1 MMHMLVSLSKR
12 VNEPP
17 TCGRPDAPP
26 TNIVVIPAG
35 VDAPAAEFA
44 ASLAS
49 FLADHVSARLMTVA
63 LLDDELGSGA
73 STADMGTPMG
83 IRVLDHQTELERRH
97 DHIVFVGDDAA
108 SDWTRRCLRQADEI
122 LLVGRAGN
130 SPQLSPTEQWIFEQP
145 EGTFRAHRRLVLLER
160 DDDRTPSGT
169 AAWLADER
177 STPPTT
183 SISVGVPTSL
193 ALARFIVGKPCGL
206 VLSGGAARA
215 LAHIGVIRA
224 LREAGIPIDIVAGTS
239 AGAVIG
245 GQFAMGWSAEALAAD
260 NVRIF
265 GGSRRRL
272 LDFTPPFTSLIGS
285 SRFNDA
291 LDEVFGET
299 HFEDLW
305 IDFLCTTTDLTS
317 AAQRIH
323 TRGRLRQFVRSSCS
337 LPMVMPPVSLDAT
350 ADEAYNY
357 DDSIPF
363 RRVLNSRLN
372 PFGEKLV
379 APGIFDVLMRSLEIG
394 SKSLEPSQIA
404 KADVYLRPEVSR
416 YGYTDISFLDD
427 IAEAGYREAVE
438 RLAKCELPIIPFEDG
453 SASR

>member
-1 MMHMLVSLSKR
+1 
-12 VNEPP
+12 
-17 TCGRPDAPP
+17 
-26 TNIVVIPAG
+26 
-35 VDAPAAEFA
+35 
-44 ASLAS
+44 
-49 FLADHVSARLMTVA
+49 
-63 LLDDELGSGA
+63 
-73 STADMGTPMG
+73 
-83 IRVLDHQTELERRH
+83 
-97 DHIVFVGDDAA
+97 
-108 SDWTRRCLRQADEI
+108 
-122 LLVGRAGN
+122 
-130 SPQLSPTEQWIFEQP
+130 
-145 EGTFRAHRRLVLLER
+145 
-160 DDDRTPSGT
+160 
-169 AAWLADER
+169 
-177 STPPTT
+177 
-183 SISVGVPTSL
+183 
-193 ALARFIVGKPCGL
+193 
-206 VLSGGAARA
+206 
-215 LAHIGVIRA
+215 

-394 SKSLEPSQIA
+394 SKSLRPSQIA

-438 RLAKCELPIIPFEDG
+438 RLAECELPIIPFEDG